1 MKFTMKG
8 GAVPACPHY
17 EQLGA
22 GDGMRKMALKIGIV
36 GMNGIGVRHAE
47 CYSSDPLANVIAVC
61 DVVKERAD
69 KAADKYGVTAYYSL
83 QDMLQQEPDLQ
94 IVDITTGGID
104 NGSWHFEPAMQAIAA
119 GKHVLI
125 EKPLANDI
133 HEGRELVRFAAEKN
147 VYLGSNLNHYF
158 TAPAEK
164 ARQYIDSGDIG
175 ETVYCLHKM
184 GFNGGEAMYNP
195 PKSPKDKGQ
204 PYFHMKA
211 FLTHPFSV
219 MRYFCGDITHIQT
232 FSNQAGFRKSASDI
246 MVSINSIH
254 VKFASG
260 AAGYLLSQRGDA
272 TYGLGGW
279 WSMEVGGTKGT
290 FCIENCVEKV
300 SYWRAQPGVPV
311 IGAHPEPEV
320 TESGVTEFN
329 TTFNNRLH
337 AFLEDISNGVPREH
351 IRASG
356 RDALAVLEYT
366 FAVIESYEQGGAVVR
381 PHPLPAFH
389 GDPLVM

>member
-1 MKFTMKG
+1 
-8 GAVPACPHY
+8 
-17 EQLGA
+17 
-22 GDGMRKMALKIGIV
+22 MALNIGIV
-36 GMNGIGVRHAE
+36 GMNGIGMRHAE
-47 CYSSDPLANVIAVC
+47 CYSKDPLAKVLAVC

-69 KAADKYGVTAYYSL
+69 KAAEKYGVKAYYSL
-83 QDMLQQEPDLQ
+83 RQMLESEPDLQ
-94 IVDITTGGID
+94 IVDVTTGGIE
-104 NGSWHFEPAMQAIAA
+104 NGSWHFEPAMQAIDA
-119 GKHVLI
+119 GKHVLV
-125 EKPLANDI
+125 EKPLSSDI
-133 HEGRELVRFAAEKN
+133 REGRELVRFAEQKK
-147 VYLGSNLNHYF
+147 VYLGCNLNHYF
-158 TAPAEK
+158 TAPAERAK
-164 ARQYIDSGDIG
+164 QYMDSGDVG
-175 ETVYCLHKM
+175 EVVYCLAKM
-184 GFNGGEAMYNP
+184 GFNGGEELYSA
-195 PKSPKDKGQ
+195 PKTMKDKDR

-232 FSNQAGFRKSASDI
+232 FSNQAGFRKSAGDVT
-246 MVSINSIH
+246 VSINSIH

-279 WSMEVGGTKGT
+279 WSMEVGGTRGT
-290 FCIENCVEKV
+290 FTIENCVEKV
-300 SYWRAQPGVPV
+300 SYWRAQKGVPA
-311 IGAHPEPEV
+311 IGSHPAPEV

-337 AFLEDISNGVPREH
+337 AFLEDIANGVPREH

-366 FAVIESYEQGGAVVR
+366 FAAMESYEQGGAVVR
-381 PHPLPAFH
+381 PQPLPPFH

>member
-1 MKFTMKG
+1 MSSSPEA
-8 GAVPACPHY
+8 AVGT
-17 EQLGA
+17 Q
-22 GDGMRKMALKIGIV
+22 MMALNIGIV
-36 GMNGIGVRHAE
+36 GMNGIGMRHAE
-47 CYSSDPLANVIAVC
+47 CYSQDSLANVLAVC

-69 KAADKYGVTAYYSL
+69 NAAQKYGVKAYYSL
-83 QDMLQQEPDLQ
+83 QDMLANEPDLQ
-94 IVDITTGGID
+94 IVDVTTGGIE
-104 NGSWHFEPAMQAIAA
+104 NGSWHYEPAVQAIAA

-133 HEGRELVRFAAEKN
+133 VEGRELVRFAAEKN
-147 VYLGSNLNHYF
+147 VYLGCNLNHYF

-164 ARQYIDSGDIG
+164 ARQYIDSGEIG

-184 GFNGGEAMYNP
+184 GFNGGADTYNP
-195 PKSPKDKGQ
+195 PKSLKEKQ

-232 FSNQAGFRKSASDI
+232 FSSQAGFRKSASDP

-300 SYWRAQPGVPV
+300 SYWKAQKGVPV

-320 TESGVTEFN
+320 TRSGVTEFN
-329 TTFNNRLH
+329 STFNNRLH
-337 AFLEDISNGVPREH
+337 AFLEDITNGVPREH

-389 GDPLVM
+389 GDPLSM

>member
-1 MKFTMKG
+1 LNAQAWAERATG
-8 GAVPACPHY
+8 
-17 EQLGA
+17 
-22 GDGMRKMALKIGIV
+22 RKRMALKIGIV
-36 GMNGIGVRHAE
+36 GMNGIGNRHAD
-47 CYSSDPLANVIAVC
+47 CYASEPLAQLVAVC

-69 KAADKYGVTAYYSL
+69 KAAEKHGVKAYYSL
-83 QDMLQQEPDLQ
+83 EAMLQQEPD
-94 IVDITTGGID
+94 IEMIDITTGGIE

-125 EKPLANDI
+125 EKPLANNI
-133 HEGRELVRFAAEKN
+133 LEGRELVRFAAEKK
-147 VYLGSNLNHYF
+147 VYLGCNLNHYF
-158 TAPAEK
+158 SAPAEK
-164 ARQYIDSGDIG
+164 ARQYMDAGDIG
-175 ETVYCLHKM
+175 ETVYCLAKM
-184 GFNGGEAMYNP
+184 GFNGGEELYSV

-219 MRYFCGDITHIQT
+219 MRYYCGDITHIQT
-232 FSNQAGFRKSASDI
+232 FSNQAGFRKSAGDI
-246 MVSINSIH
+246 TVSINSIH

-279 WSMEVGGTKGT
+279 WTMEVGGTKGT

-300 SYWRAQPGVPV
+300 SYWRAQKGVPS
-311 IGAHPEPEV
+311 IGSHPEPEV
-320 TESGVTEFN
+320 TSSGVTEFN
-329 TTFNNRLH
+329 STFNNRLH
-337 AFLEDISNGVPREH
+337 AFLEDITNGVPREH

-366 FAVIESYEQGGAVVR
+366 YAVIESYEQGGAVVR

-389 GDPLVM
+389 GDPQWMN

>member
-1 MKFTMKG
+1 LSVSLASQGTQRMT
-8 GAVPACPHY
+8 
-17 EQLGA
+17 LN
-22 GDGMRKMALKIGIV
+22 IGIV
-36 GMNGIGVRHAE
+36 GMNGIGIRHAE
-47 CYSSDPLANVIAVC
+47 CYAKDHLANVLAVC

-69 KAADKYGVTAYYSL
+69 KAAEKYGVHGYYSL
-83 QDMLQQEPDLQ
+83 KDMLEHEPDLQ
-94 IVDITTGGID
+94 IIDVTTGGID
-104 NGSWHFEPAMQAIAA
+104 NGSWHFDPAMQAIAA
-119 GKHVLI
+119 GKHVLV

-133 HEGRELVRFAAEKN
+133 REGRELVRFAAEKN
-147 VYLGSNLNHYF
+147 VYLGCNLNHYF
-158 TAPAEK
+158 TEPAAK

-175 ETVYCLHKM
+175 ETVYCLAKM
-184 GFNGGEAMYNP
+184 GFNGGEAMYNV

-219 MRYFCGDITHIQT
+219 MRHFCGDITHIQT

-246 MVSINSIH
+246 TVSINSIH

-300 SYWRAQPGVPV
+300 SYWKAEKGIPV
-311 IGAHPEPEV
+311 IGAHPQPIEI

-366 FAVIESYEQGGAVVR
+366 YAVIESYEQGGAVVR
-381 PHPLPAFH
+381 PQPLPAFH
-389 GDPLVM
+389 GDPLSM